1 METILELTFAGII
14 FKIIVGIIC
23 IVLLWLFIKSAVK
36 AGVKQ
41 AIQETIL
48 YGQPQ
53 QGGAMRYQTPEELQE
68 EIRKEQEGW
77 K

>member
-1 METILELTFAGII
+1 MEAILELTLAGILL
-14 FKIIVGIIC
+14 KIVIGIIGL
-23 IVLLWLFIKSAVK
+23 VLLWLFIKSAVK

>member
-1 METILELTFAGII
+1 MEAILELTLAGILLKVVI
-14 FKIIVGIIC
+14 GIIGL
-23 IVLLWLFIKSAVK
+23 VLLWLFIKSAVK

>member
-1 METILELTFAGII
+1 METILELTLASIILKIVIGII
-14 FKIIVGIIC
+14 SII
-23 IVLLWLFIKSAVK
+23 LLWIFIKSAVK

-53 QGGAMRYQTPEELQE
+53 QGGTMRYQTPEELQE
-68 EIRKEQEGW
+68 EIRREQEGW